1 MSNIDQ
7 ELNSQLSAWT
17 IQCVIHHDESFVDPL
32 CYLRR
37 LNSGQPGERC
47 LIPPIELVDVF
58 HQSSSDFFV
67 VNETLNLVCAWNG
80 TQEAH

>member
-37 LNSGQPGERC
+37 LNHGSLAAANRGVAEY
-47 LIPPIELVDVF
+47 EL
-58 HQSSSDFFV
+58 S
-67 VNETLNLVCAWNG
+67 E
-80 TQEAH
+80 